1 MNLDFSTWKSFA
13 VSKILT
19 IMNGKGITKEEIA
32 ENEGSFEVVQSGE
45 NNNGVIGKID
55 LVYCKSMGYTYTE
68 NPA

>member
-1 MNLDFSTWKSFA
+1 MNLDFSTWKSFS

-32 ENEGSFEVVQSGE
+32 ENAGSFEVVQSGE

-55 LVYCKSMGYTYTE
+55 LAC
-68 NPA
+68 

>member
-68 NPA
+68 KP